1 MVNSVLAQKLESL
14 RRCVIRI
21 ESKRLAS
28 VEALENDPDAQ
39 DILVLNISRAVQ
51 ICVDIASHIISGS
64 PEPMPNTMGE
74 TFISLV
80 KLGIIEDDLADRLK
94 RSVGFR
100 NIAVHN
106 YEKVSWAVVH
116 AISTEHL
123 DDFKLSAAA
132 VSHFRKT

>member
-1 MVNSVLAQKLESL
+1 MVNSVLEQKLESL
-14 RRCVIRI
+14 RRCVMRI
-21 ESKRLAS
+21 KSKRLDS
-28 VEALENDPDAQ
+28 VEALTNDPDAQ

-51 ICVDIASHIISGS
+51 LCVDIASHIISTS

-74 TFISLV
+74 TFMTLV
-80 KLGIIEDDLADRLK
+80 KLGIIEDELANRMK

-123 DDFKLSAAA
+123 DDFRLFASA
-132 VSHFRKT
+132 VNHTTK